1 MTVVFIRTTDLG
13 VLSKHKIRD
22 DSLQQLIKYQI
33 LYDSAR
39 DILVIKDP
47 IVYDVLCQQTEDNEN

>member
-1 MTVVFIRTTDLG
+1 MYCVPQHLGNFI
-13 VLSKHKIRD
+13 
-22 DSLQQLIKYQI
+22 QI
-33 LYDSAR
+33 LLYDSAR